1 MSLKLTNVVLPGT
14 GYKNIS
20 EFIVIDIF
28 ANLPNKTGLVG
39 AYFLSSQVGSPLIN
53 YANLNVPLLK
63 VGSPVVGTKYAT
75 TTTANYYDTQLP
87 STSVMTEMGISL
99 PGADSQ
105 NGVLLANY
113 SQSPTSG
120 DTFQYYLGHAKAF
133 GQMASSIATAD
144 TTVSTTDLP
153 TGVLA
158 VTGGVIKSSSVKAF
172 AYDPVTNAMVST
184 VSTSAGRTVTTDR
197 TLRIGTSYATTQFT
211 GGSSVSVVL
220 LYNIELTDAQILA
233 NSQWLKN
240 TFGVTWALW

>member
-1 MSLKLTNVVLPGT
+1 MSLKLTNVVFPGT

-20 EFIVIDIF
+20 EFIVEDIF
-28 ANLPNKTGLVG
+28 ADLPNKSGLVG

-53 YANLNVPLLK
+53 YANLNIPLLK
-63 VGSPVVGTKYAT
+63 VGTPVVGSKYAT

-133 GQMASSIATAD
+133 GQMGSSIATAD
-144 TTVSTTDLP
+144 GFV
-153 TGVLA
+153 
-158 VTGGVIKSSSVKAF
+158 
-172 AYDPVTNAMVST
+172 
-184 VSTSAGRTVTTDR
+184 
-197 TLRIGTSYATTQFT
+197 
-211 GGSSVSVVL
+211 
-220 LYNIELTDAQILA
+220 E
-233 NSQWLKN
+233 
-240 TFGVTWALW
+240 